1 MYPCIQPLPTMRFQ
15 PFHDLLETTVCV
27 FFKYLLLLCILL
39 SKLCWFLMLLR
50 KPMPNS
56 TSLQCQTHVYYIPS
70 LLGDCEFVYDR
81 CTSNFHKTFFT
92 SQQLAQKYTYF
103 SEHDLF
109 RQAAFECPNIEGVKT
124 VYISTNECNF
134 PISTPFFTY
143 EIENVGIPYRI
154 DASKIKEEVWL
165 SMLH

>member
-1 MYPCIQPLPTMRFQ
+1 
-15 PFHDLLETTVCV
+15 
-27 FFKYLLLLCILL
+27 
-39 SKLCWFLMLLR
+39 MLLR
-50 KPMPNS
+50 KVSSPMPNP

-81 CTSNFHKTFFT
+81 CTTNFHKTFYT
-92 SQQLAQKYTYF
+92 SQQLAKQFTYF

-134 PISTPFFTY
+134 PIVSPYFTY
-143 EIENVGIPYRI
+143 ELSNVGIPYRI